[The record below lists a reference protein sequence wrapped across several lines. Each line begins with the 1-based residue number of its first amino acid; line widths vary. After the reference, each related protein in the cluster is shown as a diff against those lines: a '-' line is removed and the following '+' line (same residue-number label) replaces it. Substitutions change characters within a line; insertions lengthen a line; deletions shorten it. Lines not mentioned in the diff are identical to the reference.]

1 MKKISIILIIAFLII
16 ILLSYIVYD
25 KGYIF
30 KKEDNNIKDNTPQ
43 EKEITDEDLIKTL
56 NEKLDYLSN
65 LDTDEVKSQPSIF
78 NQNTQNS
85 DLTDE
90 QKITSILYTLV
101 QEESNF
107 EEYSNEEYNEVFPE
121 ITASGLT
128 KEDFP
133 KISANIVLEK
143 VEEIYGEKP
152 TNTKIDTV
160 SCPTYNYN
168 EKYNAFYIGSQCG
181 GSYSNIARIY
191 PYKYTQKED
200 SLYIYV
206 SVGLIEFNSNLNEF
220 IFYTNY
226 DRKTEYQKSSSLN
239 DLQITSSNY
248 QEFTKYKI
256 KFIKKDNNY
265 IFDSTENIK

>member
-16 ILLSYIVYD
+16 ILLSYIAYD

-43 EKEITDEDLIKTL
+43 EKEITDEDLIKKL

-168 EKYNAFYIGSQCG
+168 EKYKAFYIGSQCG

-226 DRKTEYQKSSSLN
+226 DKKTEYQKSSSLN
-239 DLQITSSNY
+239 DLQITSANY